1 MACSVCETD
10 IGSPSNTSVSVSI
23 RILRSLVRTGTQV
36 WHIKYTRLFWR
47 PVTAIGQGDGTNAAD
62 PTWTPFL
69 ATPPHP
75 ECVASYHIVLHV
87 AGAAQNPIALEAPA
101 LSEKRCGCSSEPS
114 HAGVPASTR
123 SCPAA

>member
-1 MACSVCETD
+1 M
-10 IGSPSNTSVSVSI
+10 
-23 RILRSLVRTGTQV
+23 

-47 PVTAIGQGDGTNAAD
+47 PITAIGQGDGTNAAD

-75 ECVASYHIVLHV
+75 ECVASYHTLLPIILFCISLVLPR
-87 AGAAQNPIALEAPA
+87 AIALEAPA

-114 HAGVPASTR
+114 YAGVPALTAVLLLDTCATAHARCKHALTS
-123 SCPAA
+123 